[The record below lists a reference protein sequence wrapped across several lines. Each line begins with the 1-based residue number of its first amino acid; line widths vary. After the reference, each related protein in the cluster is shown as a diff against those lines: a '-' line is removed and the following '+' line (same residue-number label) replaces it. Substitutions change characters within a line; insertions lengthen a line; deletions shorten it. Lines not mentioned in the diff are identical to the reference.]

1 MTSLRDAIAGI
12 AGAAVLVAGPAAA
25 ADDTKPDR
33 VCFNRRE
40 VNAISA
46 LDEGHA
52 FAKLGAE
59 RFYMLTVDKSC
70 RGLEIARRLALD
82 ASRSRICGDG
92 ATLLSFD
99 EPSVGLMRCR
109 IERID
114 RVKDKSAAL
123 DLIASRAEPKK

>member
-1 MTSLRDAIAGI
+1 MPTLRKTVLGL
-12 AGAAVLVAGPAAA
+12 AAAAATLGGNAAA
-25 ADDTKPDR
+25 ADDAKPER
-33 VCFNRRE
+33 LCINRRE
-40 VNAISA
+40 INAISA

-70 RGLEIARRLALD
+70 RGLELARRLVLD

-92 ATLLSFD
+92 TTLLSFE

-114 RVKDKSAAL
+114 KVKDKNAAL
-123 DLIASRAEPKK
+123 DLIESRVEPKN